1 VTAIELLI
9 RWNGIEGVD
18 SVSTVAQTIP
28 MIIGIGL
35 LTRVAYIGFS
45 GDVDE
50 ADDWSS
56 SGYGSGSYYSSGSGS
71 KSSRSDDG
79 GGPGPAPGPAWPGHA
94 PGGPGPGVAYPR
106 PPPAGG
112 APPPPPPPPPGMP
125 YSPDFS
131 RLETLRFALVHFI
144 SSTVFTNFYFR
155 TLRKVSFILEGIA

>member
-1 VTAIELLI
+1 MLHAFVDVGLTCFSKHQRHALQRLQTIIDVITASVVVTAIELLI
-9 RWNGIEGVD
+9 RWNGIQGVD
-18 SVSTVAQTIP
+18 SVSAVAQTIP

-35 LTRVAYIGFS
+35 ITRVAYIGFS

-71 KSSRSDDG
+71 KSSRSEDG
-79 GGPGPAPGPAWPGHA
+79 GGPGPAPAPAWPGHA

-112 APPPPPPPPPGMP
+112 APPPPPPPPPGM
-125 YSPDFS
+125 SFFS
-131 RLETLRFALVHFI
+131 
-144 SSTVFTNFYFR
+144 
-155 TLRKVSFILEGIA
+155 

>member
-1 VTAIELLI
+1 VSMQHAFLDVGLTCFSKHQRHALQRLQTIIDVITAGVVVTAIELLI

-35 LTRVAYIGFS
+35 ITRVAYIGFS

-71 KSSRSDDG
+71 KSSRSEDG
-79 GGPGPAPGPAWPGHA
+79 GGPGPGPAPAPAWPGHP

-112 APPPPPPPPPGMP
+112 APPPPRPPPPGM
-125 YSPDFS
+125 SFFS
-131 RLETLRFALVHFI
+131 
-144 SSTVFTNFYFR
+144 
-155 TLRKVSFILEGIA
+155 